1 MIDLDNNFATLLGRQ
16 PTDKERQN
24 LYQIKESLNI
34 KSNDA
39 IWSIIIALEHY
50 KTLYGQFPQAIEN
63 AANKILSNFK
73 TTADAT
79 AKASVET
86 AKADLA
92 KAVAQTARDVAH
104 NTSIKQ
110 KWQWACGCIAT
121 AFVCFGLL
129 SWYMHSKAY
138 DAGYARGYGVAIEQA
153 QDEKVAASWV
163 NSTPEGQAAY
173 QLAKNGTLKALM
185 TCTNDGWKTEK
196 REKAIWCFPMSKD
209 NLVSGW
215 KLPDNFKNIKMVG
228 EQYKSEPPIR

>member
-1 MIDLDNNFATLLGRQ
+1 MSDLDNSFTTLIGRQ

-24 LYQIKESLNI
+24 LYQVKESLNI

-50 KTLYGQFPQAIEN
+50 KTLYGQFPKAIEE

-86 AKADLA
+86 AKSDLA

-110 KWQWACGCIAT
+110 KWQWACGCIVAT
-121 AFVCFGLL
+121 FLCFGLL
-129 SWYMHSKAY
+129 GWYMHSKAY
-138 DAGYARGYGVAIEQA
+138 DAGYALGYSAAITQV
-153 QDEKVAASWV
+153 QDEKVAASWA
-163 NSTPEGQAAY
+163 NTQEGQLAY
-173 QLAKNGTLKALM
+173 KLAKLGEIHKLAGCTGT
-185 TCTNDGWKTEK
+185 GWKIEIK
-196 REKAIWCFPMSKD
+196 KKKKVCYPFP
-209 NLVSGW
+209 V
-215 KLPDNFKNIKMVG
+215 VG
-228 EQYKSEPPIR
+228 EGTYPWQIP

>member
-1 MIDLDNNFATLLGRQ
+1 MSDLDNSFATLLGRQ

-24 LYQIKESLNI
+24 LYQVKESLNI
-34 KSNDA
+34 KNNDA

-50 KTLYGQFPQAIEN
+50 KTLYGQFPKAIEE
-63 AANKILSNFK
+63 ASNKILSNFK

-121 AFVCFGLL
+121 AFLCLGLL

-138 DAGYARGYGVAIEQA
+138 DAGYARGYGVAITQA
-153 QDEKVAASWV
+153 QDEKVAASWA
-163 NSTPEGQAAY
+163 NTPEGRAAY
-173 QLAKNGTLKALM
+173 RLAKYGELTKLIN
-185 TCTNDGWKTEK
+185 CTNDGWSTEIRNK
-196 REKAIWCFPMSKD
+196 LNYCFPGPSKTGGF
-209 NLVSGW
+209 VGW
-215 KLPDNFKNIKMVG
+215 ALP
-228 EQYKSEPPIR
+228 